1 MVKGLASL
9 DRSLRAVSVASS
21 ISIID
26 YITPCLCA
34 IFSFPPCISMV
45 SSQSGR
51 LADSVCSA
59 FLDALVS
66 LPSTWTKSKI
76 SLNDVET
83 AAASLEWS
91 ISPSSLAG
99 PSEDLNTTDLMALSF
114 AHLQLSDSSA
124 SSLVV
129 ETYSAHQWSSTS
141 KREGDHSVSEPP
153 NRKLP
158 DGLAELLSQIE
169 RAYSN
174 NPGRLSPD
182 EVVAAIS
189 KSEHLVALF
198 PHIVRFAVERVR
210 VDSRS
215 QDITLLLHLVKA
227 IVGNARYVVSSQ
239 GEFEIILNGLIE
251 VIVDCNLVSGLSAR
265 RQAVAILSLLL
276 EMKVGR
282 FHSVSLVSDLVRD
295 VFLLFV
301 SEIVALKTVPDACIV
316 SGLAGAVLAVHTL
329 RGATALAASAPALR
343 KFVKTAS
350 GIAPEACALISE
362 CITIV

>member
-1 MVKGLASL
+1 M
-9 DRSLRAVSVASS
+9 
-21 ISIID
+21 
-26 YITPCLCA
+26 
-34 IFSFPPCISMV
+34 
-45 SSQSGR
+45 
-51 LADSVCSA
+51 
-59 FLDALVS
+59 
-66 LPSTWTKSKI
+66 
-76 SLNDVET
+76 
-83 AAASLEWS
+83 
-91 ISPSSLAG
+91 
-99 PSEDLNTTDLMALSF
+99 
-114 AHLQLSDSSA
+114 
-124 SSLVV
+124 
-129 ETYSAHQWSSTS
+129 
-141 KREGDHSVSEPP
+141 
-153 NRKLP
+153 
-158 DGLAELLSQIE
+158 
-169 RAYSN
+169 
-174 NPGRLSPD
+174 
-182 EVVAAIS
+182 
-189 KSEHLVALF
+189 ALF